1 MPPPGPA
8 ANCSPSSPWPSPATD
23 KGGRRQEGG
32 ARAVYSQVGRGAS
45 LQTTEGGRVPGP
57 GHGRWMPASADQSV
71 LTERLAKRLR
81 LLWEMLSS
89 HCQELEADL
98 PQPGSMGSN
107 PEQARTGAPAQHCQ
121 QAPGSPPSVTW
132 QTPAHP
138 ASHTQAHFPTPQT
151 PSSSPGVETQRGKWE
166 PSLPYAGGRRPPQ
179 VGTKAGD
186 LQEGMG
192 EPQAVWDTSFTHLGP
207 ASTGA

>member
-1 MPPPGPA
+1 
-8 ANCSPSSPWPSPATD
+8 
-23 KGGRRQEGG
+23 
-32 ARAVYSQVGRGAS
+32 
-45 LQTTEGGRVPGP
+45 
-57 GHGRWMPASADQSV
+57 
-71 LTERLAKRLR
+71 
-81 LLWEMLSS
+81 
-89 HCQELEADL
+89 
-98 PQPGSMGSN
+98 MGSN
-107 PEQARTGAPAQHCQ
+107 PEQARSGAPAQHRQ

-166 PSLPYAGGRRPPQ
+166 PSLPYAGGPRPPQ

-192 EPQAVWDTSFTHLGP
+192 EPQAVWDTCHLPTWVLPAQVLRNRWMPQRRGTVKDQSTLEQDLSHPLGSSCHREGSAGP
-207 ASTGA
+207 RLDMPWPLACPCSPAWGLFLLPHPGMPLGHHQPKPAKHPVTT

>member
-1 MPPPGPA
+1 MGDAVIPL
-8 ANCSPSSPWPSPATD
+8 T
-23 KGGRRQEGG
+23 G
-32 ARAVYSQVGRGAS
+32 AG
-45 LQTTEGGRVPGP
+45 E
-57 GHGRWMPASADQSV
+57 D
-71 LTERLAKRLR
+71 
-81 LLWEMLSS
+81 
-89 HCQELEADL
+89 DL

-107 PEQARTGAPAQHCQ
+107 LEQARTGAPAQHCQ

-132 QTPAHP
+132 QTPAHL

-166 PSLPYAGGRRPPQ
+166 PSLPYAGGPRPPQ

-192 EPQAVWDTSFTHLGP
+192 EPQAIWDTCHLPTWVLP
-207 ASTGA
+207 AQVLRNRRMPQKRGTVTDHCQPWNRTYPTLWDLAATGKGLLGLELTCPGLWPARVLLPGVCSSSPTQGCL